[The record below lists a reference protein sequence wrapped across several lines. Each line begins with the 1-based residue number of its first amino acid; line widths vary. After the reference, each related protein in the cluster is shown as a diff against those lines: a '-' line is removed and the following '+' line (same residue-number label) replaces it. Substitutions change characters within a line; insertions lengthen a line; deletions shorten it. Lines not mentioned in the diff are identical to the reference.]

1 MGGLCCCCWAV
12 SLLPVLVTV
21 VVVPLLPVL
30 VTVVVVPLLPVLVV
44 LMVQVVAMMVWRWWN

>member
-1 MGGLCCCCWAV
+1 MGGLSCWCWAV

-30 VTVVVVPLLPVLVV
+30 VTVVVVPLLPVLVKLV
-44 LMVQVVAMMVWRWWN
+44 VQVVV

>member
-1 MGGLCCCCWAV
+1 MGGLSCWCWAV

-30 VTVVVVPLLPVLVV
+30 VE
-44 LMVQVVAMMVWRWWN
+44 LMVQVVVLMVWRWWN